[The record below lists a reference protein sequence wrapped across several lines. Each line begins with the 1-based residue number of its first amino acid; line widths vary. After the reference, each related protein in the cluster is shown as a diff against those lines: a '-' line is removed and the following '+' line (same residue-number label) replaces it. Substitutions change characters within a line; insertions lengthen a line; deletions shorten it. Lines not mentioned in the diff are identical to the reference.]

1 MQGIGL
7 DWIDLARWPPSLQQQ
22 KGDAEQQPAEARNQ
36 QRAQR
41 LDPELARETLPQIE
55 VEQQHVQSLDRGAH
69 RGHHQSA
76 DGSDQQ
82 RQQNQARFMRA
93 NERPQ
98 PARRFK
104 IAGRGDHSGGSVGSR
119 KAPSATI

>member
-7 DWIDLARWPPSLQQQ
+7 DRIDFARRPPSLQQQ
-22 KGDAEQQPAEARNQ
+22 EDHAEQQSAEARNQ

-41 LDPELARETLPQIE
+41 LDPELAREALPHFE
-55 VEQQHVQSLDRGAH
+55 VEQQHMQSLDRGAH

-82 RQQNQARFMRA
+82 RQQDQA
-93 NERPQ
+93 
-98 PARRFK
+98 
-104 IAGRGDHSGGSVGSR
+104 
-119 KAPSATI
+119 